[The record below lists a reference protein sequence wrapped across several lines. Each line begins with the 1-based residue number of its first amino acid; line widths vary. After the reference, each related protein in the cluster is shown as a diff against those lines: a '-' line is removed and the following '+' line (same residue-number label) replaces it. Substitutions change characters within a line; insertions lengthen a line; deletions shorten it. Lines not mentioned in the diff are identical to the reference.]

1 MKSITIYYVY
11 DPMCAWCYGFQPT
24 LRVLLENLPTDVSVV
39 KLLGGL
45 APDNDQPMPLDTQ
58 QYIQQN
64 WQRIEQ
70 TITGIQFNYQFWQ
83 QCKLKRSTYAACRA
97 IIAARNQ
104 GKDYADLMNTAIQ
117 RAYYQQARNPSERET
132 LIELG
137 VEIGL
142 SKAEFVEDLTSQA
155 TDKVLQQEIAY
166 AQAMNANTYPSVVLE
181 VDQQFA
187 HLPVDYNDPRQILAI
202 ISSVRNT

>member
-1 MKSITIYYVY
+1 
-11 DPMCAWCYGFQPT
+11 
-24 LRVLLENLPTDVSVV
+24 
-39 KLLGGL
+39 LGGL